1 MPIIDQFHARRTH
14 FTDEDETN
22 LCKWIALKIP
32 FKETGG
38 RTGNRL
44 YQQLVEMV
52 SKRAVIVLT
61 SFLRR
66 HSVEP

>member
-1 MPIIDQFHARRTH
+1 MITQTDEFSRRTH
-14 FTDEDETN
+14 FTEEDETN
-22 LCKWIALKIP
+22 LCNWIALKIP

-52 SKRAVIVLT
+52 Q
-61 SFLRR
+61 LR
-66 HSVEP
+66 SPY